1 MAKGNKKYDYD
12 LDQVKQLLEESDKNY
27 RQIAAETGCPYSNV
41 VYHGRKIRG
50 KRYKNNV
57 QEVVS
62 FVTTEDK
69 APVQS
74 LQSENDTVSSEAFK
88 SPSGDSSI
96 PAFEITTANLS
107 LEQAEEKAK
116 NMIEAARVLGVNKVT
131 LQISSHEEENK

>member
-12 LDQVKQLLEESDKNY
+12 LNQVKQLLEESDKNY

-57 QEVVS
+57 QEMVS
-62 FVTTEDK
+62 FVTSEDK
-69 APVQS
+69 AKASSDMQINTSKV
-74 LQSENDTVSSEAFK
+74 SEEKQNNIAT
-88 SPSGDSSI
+88 PS
-96 PAFEITTANLS
+96 FEITTANLS
-107 LEQAEEKAK
+107 LEQAEAKAK

-131 LQISSHEEENK
+131 LQISSHDEN

>member
-12 LDQVKQLLEESDKNY
+12 LNQVKQLLEESDKNY

-69 APVQS
+69 APAQS
-74 LQSENDTVSSEAFK
+74 LQSENETVSNQAK
-88 SPSGDSSI
+88 SPADDSI